1 MALDNRLTEDELRQ
15 RAQTSRMRALY
26 SPTQRRESGPRPPA
40 PPAAAP
46 ALEQQRPSTAGA
58 TVGAIQAGTALGS
71 TVAGMINPLLGMF
84 VGILGGGVAT
94 AVGRDIA
101 EDEGAEAAQV
111 AHRNRRALGEAQ
123 REQQRYERDF
133 AASQRPVS
141 TPGPLMPQGQQDT
154 DDIAPGAVRRQQAL
168 LMG

>member
-1 MALDNRLTEDELRQ
+1 MALDNRLTE
-15 RAQTSRMRALY
+15 
-26 SPTQRRESGPRPPA
+26 ESGPRPPA
-40 PPAAAP
+40 PPGAAP

-123 REQQRYERDF
+123 
-133 AASQRPVS
+133 
-141 TPGPLMPQGQQDT
+141 QDT